1 MWVSDQHGD
10 HWNCGL
16 VVIVISVGLDC
27 GFVIWNSNW
36 LGLGCGFVIWNCDR
50 QVILFFIFVF
60 DGGGWQRLAVGVALW
75 VCKERGGFSE
85 KGRDADTKREKETY
99 RE

>member
-1 MWVSDQHGD
+1 MIAIG
-10 HWNCGL
+10 
-16 VVIVISVGLDC
+16 VGLDC

-60 DGGGWQRLAVGVALW
+60 DGGGWQRLAMGVAVW
-75 VCKERGGFSE
+75 VAKNGVGFQRKVETRYEERE
-85 KGRDADTKREKETY
+85 RNIQRIKNNI
-99 RE
+99 